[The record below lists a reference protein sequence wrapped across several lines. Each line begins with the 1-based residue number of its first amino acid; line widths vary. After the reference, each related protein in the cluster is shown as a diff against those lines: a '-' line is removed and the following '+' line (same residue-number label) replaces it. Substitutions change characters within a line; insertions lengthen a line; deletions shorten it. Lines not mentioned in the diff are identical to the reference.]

1 MSSAPQPADK
11 LPVPGIAPL
20 ASALPTLAEPQR
32 LRWLRWL
39 VAAQVLFVVGVA
51 ASGYATSYWGRTIWL
66 QTAPIDPRDLLYG
79 DYVTLNYT
87 ISQLPGRLWR
97 GPQPPRDQQAAY
109 VLLQARPDSTYT
121 AVGIYPEKP
130 AATETQA
137 VLRGSVQDTWRRSVR
152 LRYGLERYYV
162 PEGTGKALEK
172 RRHLKVQVRIAP
184 WGQARITRVVPLPD
198 AAATR

>member
-1 MSSAPQPADK
+1 MNASLPSATN
-11 LPVPGIAPL
+11 V
-20 ASALPTLAEPQR
+20 PTLATTSVMTEPQR
-32 LRWLRWL
+32 RRWLRWL
-39 VAAQVLFVVGVA
+39 VAAQALFVVGVA

-66 QTAPIDPRDLLYG
+66 QTAPVDPRDLLYG

-97 GPQPPRDQQAAY
+97 GPQPPRAQQAAY
-109 VLLQARPDSTYT
+109 VLLQARPDSTYA

-130 AATETQA
+130 SATENQA

-184 WGQARITRVVPLPD
+184 WGQARITQVVPLPVS
-198 AAATR
+198 ATTR